1 MVVSDIDFENLYLK
15 IKKHIYKNKQKY
27 VTLILLTIIQI
38 KPTSWRDIDVVANLW
53 EKSEAANLESGLSEL
68 VYRSNRIGA
77 DRAVCNWGGGNTSMK
92 TVEKDFRGRD
102 IEVMWVKGSGSD
114 LGTMKSQHF
123 TGLSLSDIT
132 PLFEREEMSDEE
144 MVGYLSHC
152 MIDSKHPRASIET
165 LLHAF
170 LPFKHVDHTHPD
182 AIISLCCAHN
192 GRELA
197 DEIYGE
203 RYVWVPYV
211 RPGFTLSKMIAEGV
225 RQNPIAEL
233 VLMEKHGL
241 VTWGETSEACYN
253 KTIAI
258 IQEAEAYI
266 EAKVNEGQLYG
277 GKQYES
283 IAAEDRGRILAEVLP
298 VVRGAVSDNKKMIVN
313 VDAAEDVL
321 AFVNSRDA
329 KTLSQVGA
337 ACPDHLVHT
346 KMKPLYIEWNPEG
359 QDVDALKAA
368 LLQGIAA
375 YKEEY
380 KAYFKRNKHEGD
392 VMFEAAP
399 RVILIPGLGM
409 VNTGKSYAMANV
421 SGALYHRAIAVMR
434 GATALGE
441 FVSLSENESYNVEYW
456 PLELYKLS
464 LAPAEAEFSRKVAFI
479 TGGAGGI
486 GSAAARK
493 LLQGG
498 AHVVLAD
505 LNLEGAAK
513 LAEECNQQYGE
524 GRAFAVKMDVTK
536 EEDVQA
542 AFDQCA
548 LQYGGVDIIVNNAGL
563 ATSSPFDETSLA
575 EWNLNMNVLA
585 TGYFLVAR
593 EAFKL
598 MKAQGIGGSMV
609 FVGSKNSVY
618 AGKNAAAYSTAKAAE
633 IHLARCIAAEGGQ
646 HGIRVNSVLP
656 DAVLQGSAIWNSS
669 WRNERAAAYGI
680 EEDQL
685 EEYYRKR
692 TTLLV
697 NVFPADIAEAI
708 AYFASSKAEK
718 TTGCMITVDGGVPA
732 AFTR

>member
-1 MVVSDIDFENLYLK
+1 M
-15 IKKHIYKNKQKY
+15 
-27 VTLILLTIIQI
+27 
-38 KPTSWRDIDVVANLW
+38 VANLW

-152 MIDSKHPRASIET
+152 MINSKHPRASIET

-225 RQNPIAEL
+225 RQNPKAEL

-283 IAAEDRGRILAEVLP
+283 IAAEERGRILAEVLP

-380 KAYFKRNKHEGD
+380 KAYFERNKHEGD

-493 LLQGG
+493 LLQDG

-536 EEDVQA
+536 EEEVQA

-680 EEDQL
+680 EADQL

-708 AYFASSKAEK
+708 AYFSSSKAEK